1 MQKPTAIIAIH
12 GGAGTIPPAEMT
24 AAREKCYRDTLS
36 EIVLAGQRL
45 LAAGAGALDAVT
57 EAVRLLED
65 CPLFNAGKGADFTDA
80 GTHELDAALMDGSTL
95 AAGAVACVRRLPNPI
110 LAARAVME
118 YSGHVLMVG
127 EAAEEFARSQG
138 LPMVEPG
145 YFYTDFRYAQ
155 WQQTRQAAPSNGGD
169 EAASHDR
176 GEIGTVGAVALD
188 AAGNLAA
195 ATSTGGM
202 SNKRVGRIGD
212 TPIIGAG
219 CYADGNVAVSSTG
232 MGEMF
237 IRAVAAHDVAAQ
249 IEYGGRSLR
258 EAAEYTVKE
267 KLARI
272 QGLGGLIAIDRLGN
286 LAFPFTTEG
295 MYRGFARVGEAP
307 TTAIFAR

>member
-1 MQKPTAIIAIH
+1 M
-12 GGAGTIPPAEMT
+12 
-24 AAREKCYRDTLS
+24 
-36 EIVLAGQRL
+36 LAGQRL
-45 LAAGAGALDAVT
+45 LAAGASALDAVT

-118 YSGHVLMVG
+118 HSGHVLMVG
-127 EAAEEFARSQG
+127 EAAEEFARGQG
-138 LPMVEPG
+138 MPMVEPS
-145 YFYTDFRYAQ
+145 YFYTDFRFAQ
-155 WQQTRQAAPSNGGD
+155 WQKIRQAGSSNGGT
-169 EAASHDR
+169 EAATRDR
-176 GEIGTVGAVALD
+176 GKIGTVGAVALD

-202 SNKRVGRIGD
+202 TNKRVGRVGD

-272 QGLGGLIAIDRLGN
+272 QGHGGLIAVDRFGN
-286 LAFPFTTEG
+286 LAMPFTTEG

-307 TTAIFAR
+307 TTAIFAG